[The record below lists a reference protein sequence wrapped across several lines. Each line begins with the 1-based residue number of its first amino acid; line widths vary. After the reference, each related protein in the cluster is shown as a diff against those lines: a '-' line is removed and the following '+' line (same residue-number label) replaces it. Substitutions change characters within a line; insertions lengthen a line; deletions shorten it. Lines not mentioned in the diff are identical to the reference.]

1 MSDVSSMLRLSSD
14 QLTSP
19 STEYNEPLRISGHR
33 EMNQMETIEEYV
45 LDLLKTDNEGKALT
59 QALTPRS
66 AGGPN
71 NERLEFLGN
80 AILNM
85 RVAEAIYNL
94 DEQYAPVTMSLMVNY
109 LRSNPVLVMVGREG
123 GLAIM
128 LARHQGD
135 DGAKVT
141 DKMVST
147 AFEAIV
153 GTLYEHAGY
162 EAACGFIDRFLL
174 TDDLISGSTTG
185 KGPITDLKELID
197 RNRGLVVTHS
207 ASESNETGQLVFRHS
222 TVINGKTVTGEG
234 RTKKRA
240 EAMAAAK
247 ALKEAGSM
255 ELR

>member
-1 MSDVSSMLRLSSD
+1 
-14 QLTSP
+14 
-19 STEYNEPLRISGHR
+19 
-33 EMNQMETIEEYV
+33 METIEEYAK
-45 LDLLKTDNEGKALT
+45 DLLKTDVEGKALA
-59 QALTPRS
+59 QALTPKS

-80 AILNM
+80 AVLNM
-85 RVAEAIYNL
+85 RVAEAIYDM
-94 DEQYAPVTMSLMVNY
+94 DEQYAPGTMSLMVNY

-128 LARHQGD
+128 LARHHGND

-153 GTLYEHAGY
+153 GTLYEHVGY

-174 TDDLISGSTTG
+174 TDDLVSSSTTG
-185 KGPITDLKELID
+185 KGPITDLKELVD
-197 RNRGLVVTHS
+197 RNRGLAVTHS
-207 ASESNETGQLVFRHS
+207 VSEREEGGQLIFHHR
-222 TVINGKTVTGEG
+222 TVINGRTVTGEG
-234 RTKKRA
+234 KTKKRA

-247 ALKEAGSM
+247 ALNEARSM
-255 ELR
+255 ELQ